1 MSFFWTEEH
10 KKRTALWRPQM
21 TKQKGEESAGYGYV
35 QLLGCWERA
44 VTSVTHKEHPSA
56 DLPWM
61 FCQSKEG
68 EPTMPAPIHFLLLSS
83 MPRARLFSTCKT
95 TA

>member
-1 MSFFWTEEH
+1 METTDDKAEGGGKCW
-10 KKRTALWRPQM
+10 LWLCAAPR
-21 TKQKGEESAGYGYV
+21 V
-35 QLLGCWERA
+35 LGERA